1 MIFMDTHKSESNQSD
16 ETVGKWIHSLAKII
30 QVTDGRAES
39 TLRTI
44 LSCDIRDDQPSLFVP
59 PDMATLQPNSLRF
72 LRTFSRQHA
81 FKLIEDRR
89 QVEIQPIVEQ
99 RDQSFPPICTGLSA
113 LLKQTGMPG
122 DARSP
127 SHPHRLNPDSV
138 HISVQ
143 RLINMAASASSK
155 SKKVVVLPK
164 SSISDALDNN
174 TVPITAYACKI
185 QTDDLTSILSHFDS
199 PTFRAIGYSAGSQY
213 VMHVFLAGGPL
224 RNPQLWA
231 PIKTLTGTDFRFQLY
246 PGSRPEFDFG
256 IFYST
261 FYFDLTADPKP
272 WWLSGQ
278 TGDDLDI
285 HKSNHFAQKKS
296 FPQQSSL

>member
-1 MIFMDTHKSESNQSD
+1 MTIMDTHKSQSSHSD
-16 ETVGKWIHSLAKII
+16 ETVGKWINSLAKII

-39 TLRTI
+39 PLRTI
-44 LSCDIRDDQPSLFVP
+44 LSCDIQDDQPCLFVP
-59 PDMATLQPNSLRF
+59 PDMASLQPNSLRF

-81 FKLIEDRR
+81 LKLIEDRR
-89 QVEIQPIVEQ
+89 HVEVQPIIEQ
-99 RDQSFPPICTGLSA
+99 RNRSLPPICTEVSA

-122 DARSP
+122 DARSL

-213 VMHVFLAGGPL
+213 VMHVFFAGGPL

-231 PIKTLTGTDFRFQLY
+231 PLKTLTRTNFRFQLY
-246 PGSRPEFDFG
+246 PGSRPEYDFG

-261 FYFDLTADPKP
+261 FYFDLNVDPKP

-285 HKSNHFAQKKS
+285 HKSNRLTQKKS
-296 FPQQSSL
+296 FSQQSSL